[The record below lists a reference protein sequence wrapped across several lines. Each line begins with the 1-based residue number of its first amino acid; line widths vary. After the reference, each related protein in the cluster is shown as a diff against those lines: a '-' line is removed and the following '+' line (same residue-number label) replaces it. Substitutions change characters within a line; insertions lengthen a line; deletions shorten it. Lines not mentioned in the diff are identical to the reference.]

1 MEFGENAIISFKKM
15 CRLTEQPGCQAL
27 LCIPG
32 VYMCVRWG
40 GGGGGGGIS
49 HMILFNMAF

>member
-15 CRLTEQPGCQAL
+15 CRLTDQPGCQAL

-40 GGGGGGGIS
+40 GGGGGGGALIT
-49 HMILFNMAF
+49 H